1 MKKAC
6 TSLLML
12 VLLSACV
19 SNRYKIE
26 GEGGEQWF
34 LKEYIGLMMEQGSLG
49 NKPLVV
55 VDGIPYRCDYELK
68 DASLKLHKK
77 DIVSLRA
84 IRDEEIIAPF
94 DSLATDGI
102 LFITTKVAE
111 NLE

>member
-1 MKKAC
+1 MKKIGIY
-6 TSLLML
+6 LLML
-12 VLLSACV
+12 LLWSACV

-34 LKEYIGLMMEQGSLG
+34 LKEYIGLMMEQGKLG

-68 DASLKLHKK
+68 SAALKLHKK

-84 IRDEEIIAPF
+84 TKDKKLIANF

-102 LFITTKVAE
+102 LFIITTAAKDSE
-111 NLE
+111 